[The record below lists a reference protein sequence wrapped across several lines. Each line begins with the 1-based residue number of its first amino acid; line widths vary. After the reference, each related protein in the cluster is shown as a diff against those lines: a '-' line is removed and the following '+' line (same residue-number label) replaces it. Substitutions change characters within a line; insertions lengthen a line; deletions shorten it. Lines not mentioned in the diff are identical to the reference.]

1 MDKGGQ
7 ERPAQVQ
14 GDLFPWSGDGWAA
27 TLQSMERRDSP
38 EQRGFFPI
46 TQGLWWEGWMLSG
59 KLFTVGFF
67 PLNLD

>member
-1 MDKGGQ
+1 M
-7 ERPAQVQ
+7 
-14 GDLFPWSGDGWAA
+14 
-27 TLQSMERRDSP
+27 QSMERRDSP